1 MEAESASSK
10 RRREDEDDVI
20 LSDKTS
26 LDNIE
31 TSFDADITRLT
42 KVISACKI
50 TTSRQSEMIDI
61 VSRLQ
66 ATFRKSLINRRV
78 SQQTADIA
86 NALTDV
92 QSALQSVTA
101 KLSTT
106 DAAHPASVSYAQAA
120 RTKLVENVKVP
131 SGKSV
136 APVPRSTVV
145 IVPKPDSPLKTANE
159 TKTTLMKVLDPQRY
173 VLRLDRVTK
182 TGKSSIRLES
192 EKSNLTKIPAAILDQ
207 GGLVIKPQDKSF
219 PRISILDVPRNLS
232 PEQVKEALVSQNFH
246 DASDQVLHVAN
257 EHLKVL
263 FRFGN
268 REGANC
274 NWILEVHPEV
284 QRYLLASRRVYVAWN
299 ACRVNDH
306 IRVTRCFN
314 CQKYGH
320 HSTNCKSDI
329 QCGHCAEK
337 HETKTC
343 PNPDRDPTCANCVR
357 FGHKGN
363 VVKHKATSNTCPAYL
378 KRLDAKISNTD
389 YEL

>member
-10 RRREDEDDVI
+10 RRREDDDADVVFSET
-20 LSDKTS
+20 LPDS
-26 LDNIE
+26 IE
-31 TSFDADITRLT
+31 YSFDADINRLT

-50 TTSRQSEMIDI
+50 TMSRQSEMIDI

-66 ATFRKSLINRRV
+66 ATFRKSLIQRRV

-86 NALTDV
+86 STLADV
-92 QSALQSVTA
+92 QTALQSVTA
-101 KLSTT
+101 KLSATE
-106 DAAHPASVSYAQAA
+106 AAPPALSYAQAA
-120 RTKLVENVKVP
+120 RSKIVEKVKVP

-145 IVPKPDSPLKTANE
+145 IIPKPDSPLKTADE
-159 TKTTLMKVLDPQRY
+159 TKTTLMKVLDPQKY
-173 VLRLDRVTK
+173 GLRLDRVTK

-192 EKSNLTKIPAAILDQ
+192 EKSDLTKIPAAILEEAGLAIKLQ
-207 GGLVIKPQDKSF
+207 GKSF
-219 PRISILDVPRNLS
+219 PRLSILDVPRNLS

-246 DASDQVLHVAN
+246 DASDQVLHLAN

-284 QRYLLASRRVYVAWN
+284 RRYLLASRRVYVAWN

-357 FGHKGN
+357 FGHKGD

-389 YEL
+389 YGL

>member
-10 RRREDEDDVI
+10 RRREDDDADVVLSETLPDSIED
-20 LSDKTS
+20 
-26 LDNIE
+26 
-31 TSFDADITRLT
+31 SFDADINRLT

-50 TTSRQSEMIDI
+50 TMSRQSEMIDI

-66 ATFRKSLINRRV
+66 ATFRKSLIQRRV

-86 NALTDV
+86 STLADV
-92 QSALQSVTA
+92 QTALQSVTA
-101 KLSTT
+101 KLATT
-106 DAAHPASVSYAQAA
+106 EAAPPALSYAQAA
-120 RTKLVENVKVP
+120 RSKIVEKVKVP

-145 IVPKPDSPLKTANE
+145 IIPKPDSPLKTADE
-159 TKTTLMKVLDPQRY
+159 TKTTLMKVLDPQKY
-173 VLRLDRVTK
+173 GLRLDRVTK

-192 EKSNLTKIPAAILDQ
+192 EKSDLTKIPAAILEEAGLAIKLQ
-207 GGLVIKPQDKSF
+207 GKSF
-219 PRISILDVPRNLS
+219 PRLSILDVPRNLS

-246 DASDQVLHVAN
+246 DASDQVLHLAN

-284 QRYLLASRRVYVAWN
+284 RRYLLASRRVYVAWN

-357 FGHKGN
+357 FGHKGD

-389 YEL
+389 YGL